1 MKRKSSNNMIIKE
14 FNFLPHDITSKYFL
28 KNWNDINEVKII
40 CENLEKLEFFSQEN
54 LFFLPELQTLT
65 WPKIS

>member
-1 MKRKSSNNMIIKE
+1 MKRKSPNNKVIKE
-14 FNFLPHDITSKYFL
+14 FNFLPNDITSKYFL